1 MSNKKSN
8 KKWLFISLIV
18 VAVVIIGLAIK
29 KGQSEKST
37 RVAVEKAETRTII
50 ETVSANGKI
59 QPAKDIKISPY
70 ISGEVIELNVKEG
83 DFVHKGD
90 MLAKIDPQIYVS
102 NYDRAQ
108 AALKSA
114 QANEAQA
121 KARFTQSK
129 AQFNKT
135 KLDFQRS
142 EKLWKQQV
150 ISDADYDAAKSAY
163 EVREAEVKAAN
174 ESYKASQFQ
183 VNSARASLKEA
194 QENLNRT
201 SIFAPNDGTV
211 SRLSVEVGERVTGA
225 SQFSS
230 GTEIMR
236 IANLNI
242 MEVNVEVNETD
253 IVRVALLDTALIEVD
268 AYLDRKFKGVITEI
282 ATSANTTGTSVDQ
295 VTNFDVKI
303 RMLKSSY
310 NDLIKK
316 GSAISS
322 PFRPGMSATVEI
334 QTETVNNALTIPIQ
348 AVTTRVDTSGRI
360 KSAMEK
366 REEKRSKTKNIEKA
380 KEYVFV
386 VIDGKAKLTPVK
398 IGVQD
403 NMYIQIKN
411 GLKEGDE
418 VIVAPYRAVSKELKN
433 NDMVTVVD
441 KKRLF
446 DKEKKK

>member
-1 MSNKKSN
+1 
-8 KKWLFISLIV
+8 
-18 VAVVIIGLAIK
+18 
-29 KGQSEKST
+29 
-37 RVAVEKAETRTII
+37 
-50 ETVSANGKI
+50 
-59 QPAKDIKISPY
+59 
-70 ISGEVIELNVKEG
+70 
-83 DFVHKGD
+83 
-90 MLAKIDPQIYVS
+90 
-102 NYDRAQ
+102 
-108 AALKSA
+108 
-114 QANEAQA
+114 
-121 KARFTQSK
+121 
-129 AQFNKT
+129 
-135 KLDFQRS
+135 
-142 EKLWKQQV
+142 
-150 ISDADYDAAKSAY
+150 
-163 EVREAEVKAAN
+163 
-174 ESYKASQFQ
+174 
-183 VNSARASLKEA
+183 
-194 QENLNRT
+194 
-201 SIFAPNDGTV
+201 
-211 SRLSVEVGERVTGA
+211 
-225 SQFSS
+225 
-230 GTEIMR
+230 
-236 IANLNI
+236 
-242 MEVNVEVNETD
+242 
-253 IVRVALLDTALIEVD
+253 
-268 AYLDRKFKGVITEI
+268 
-282 ATSANTTGTSVDQ
+282 
-295 VTNFDVKI
+295 
-303 RMLKSSY
+303 MLKSSY